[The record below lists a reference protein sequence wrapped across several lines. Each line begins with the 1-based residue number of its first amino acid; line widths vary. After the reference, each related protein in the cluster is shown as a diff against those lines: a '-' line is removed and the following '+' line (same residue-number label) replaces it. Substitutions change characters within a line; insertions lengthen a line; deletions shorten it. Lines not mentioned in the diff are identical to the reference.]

1 MTSIDTYINTLN
13 DIFVKFASR
22 QNLKKFCE
30 TEGSGLPDSAFTRDR
45 IFNLPVLL
53 GRILSPMVHSGFV
66 DNAAYLES
74 LGLPIAS
81 LAAFSKRR
89 GIVPYKYM
97 EEYHDELVRTIYQ
110 NNLAPRRWNSHLLL
124 ACDGTTYSLP
134 DTKSMKE
141 KFLKGR
147 KTGKT
152 EQPLARGDVIKDVL
166 NDIVIDADME
176 CYGED
181 EIRLAIKMFKKLP
194 EVVRNLS
201 PVVLCDRKYCC
212 YPLIAQLA
220 MLGIGFIIRLK
231 KGFNKEVD
239 AFMESSQKEKIVT
252 LNPAPTTVKKLKR
265 LYRSCP
271 LAYEVRLIRC
281 SDNVVVMTSLLDDHR
296 VLSDTAEPGPDRS
309 NLPVKDTYALRW
321 TDETTIDFM
330 KNNLQVEVFSTIG
343 MKTMYQDFYSKLI
356 NYNVVTLLAHAAAQM
371 RLPDKKGSKYRHGIN
386 RNDTLG
392 LVAVLFWKSLV
403 LNKFKQSGREM
414 LKQIGRNVWPII
426 PDRHNPRVF
435 RKIKHSGK
443 FITLTNFKTAI

>member
-1 MTSIDTYINTLN
+1 MTSIDTYINALS

-22 QNLKKFCE
+22 QNLKNFCE
-30 TEGSGLPDSAFTRDR
+30 KEDIDLPDSAFTRDR
-45 IFNLPVLL
+45 IFSLPVLL

-89 GIVPYKYM
+89 DLIPPEYIK
-97 EEYHDELVRTIYQ
+97 EYHDEVVSSVYQ
-110 NNLAPRRWNSHLLL
+110 NNLAPRRWNNHLLL

-134 DTKSMKE
+134 DTRAMKD
-141 KFLKGR
+141 KFLQGR
-147 KTGKT
+147 KTGRS

-181 EIRLAIKMFKKLP
+181 EIRLAIRMLKKLP

-201 PVVLCDRKYCC
+201 PVVLFDRKYCC
-212 YPLIAQLA
+212 YPLMAQLV
-220 MLGIGFIIRLK
+220 MLGLDFIIRIK
-231 KGFNKEVD
+231 KGFNKDVD
-239 AFMESSQKEKIVT
+239 AFMESSEKEKIVT
-252 LNPAPTTVKKLKR
+252 LNPASTTVKKLKR
-265 LYRSCP
+265 LYKSCP
-271 LAYEVRLIRC
+271 LVYEVRLIRC
-281 SDNVVVMTSLLDDHR
+281 SDNVVVMTSLLDDNR
-296 VLSDTAEPGPDRS
+296 VLLDTTEPDPNQSDI
-309 NLPVKDTYALRW
+309 PVKDTYAYRW

-330 KNNLQVEVFSTIG
+330 KNNIQIEVFSTTG
-343 MKTMYQDFYSKLI
+343 VETMYQDFYSKLI
-356 NYNVVTLLAHAAAQM
+356 NYNVVTLLAKAAAQM
-371 RLPDKKGSKYRHGIN
+371 RQPDKKGSKYKHGIN
-386 RNDTLG
+386 RNDALG
-392 LVAVLFWKSLV
+392 LVAILFWKSMV
-403 LNKFKQSGREM
+403 LNNIKQTGHDM